1 MTPSVWLIAAA
12 LLVAFVVIRGRM
24 LARGVPQY
32 TAADIS
38 RKTKA
43 GEAFLLLDVR
53 TSAERNARSIP
64 GSKHIPLQELPGRI
78 AELAPSRGGEIV
90 CYCAS
95 GARSASAAKLLK
107 DQGYRSANLSGGIMS
122 WREGA

>member
-1 MTPSVWLIAAA
+1 MTSSIWLIGAV
-12 LLVAFVVIRGRM
+12 LLVAFVVIRGKM

-32 TAADIS
+32 TAADIA
-38 RKTKA
+38 RKKKA
-43 GEAFLLLDVR
+43 GEPFLLLDVR
-53 TSAERNARSIP
+53 TIAEHSARSIP
-64 GSKHIPLQELPGRI
+64 GSKHIPLQELPGRVS
-78 AELAPSRGGEIV
+78 ELASSRGGEIV